1 MISKKSQNQLHTLLH
16 SVIENYLSTGE
27 PVWSKN
33 LHDKKNIEYAPST
46 IRKYLSEL
54 EKQWLVY
61 QPYNSSGR
69 VPTVQWLSK
78 YIDTILD
85 KEDVPA
91 NPEFD
96 QYIFDVN
103 YARNSLKFAVEW
115 LGGYIE
121 WVVVWFLR
129 NDEYYFI
136 GINKLLQQTSI
147 NEFETT
153 KGIVDYIETK
163 KIIALLGKKI
173 IKIKQIYYTFI
184 EEEKNTISCLY
195 TKVNINWY
203 DSLICAIW
211 PLRSNYKN
219 NLSVLTKFIQSV

>member
-1 MISKKSQNQLHTLLH
+1 MPKKKSHQLHTLLH

-27 PVWSKN
+27 PVWSKH
-33 LHDKKNIEYAPST
+33 LHQEDSIMYAPST
-46 IRKYLSEL
+46 IRKYLNEL

-69 VPTVQWLSK
+69 VPTVQGLSN
-78 YIDTILD
+78 YIDTILG
-85 KEDVPA
+85 KEAIVA
-91 NPEFD
+91 QEFD
-96 QYIFDVN
+96 AYVFDVN

-115 LGGYIE
+115 LGNYIE
-121 WVVVWFLR
+121 GVVVWFIH

-136 GINKLLQQTSI
+136 GINKLLHQTSI
-147 NEFETT
+147 TEFETT

-163 KIIALLGKKI
+163 KIIELLGKKI
-173 IKIKQIYYTFI
+173 IKKGQIYYTFI

-203 DSLICAIW
+203 ESIICAIW

-219 NLSVLTKFIQSV
+219 NLTVLTKFIQSLS

>member
-1 MISKKSQNQLHTLLH
+1 MPKKKSHQLQTLLH

-27 PVWSKN
+27 PVWSKH
-33 LHDKKNIEYAPST
+33 LHDEDTIAYAPST
-46 IRKYLSEL
+46 IRKYLNEL

-69 VPTVQWLSK
+69 VPTVQGLSN
-78 YIDTILD
+78 YIDTILG
-85 KEDVPA
+85 KEAIVA
-91 NPEFD
+91 QEFD
-96 QYIFDVN
+96 PYIFDVN
-103 YARNSLKFAVEW
+103 YARNSLKFAVEG
-115 LGGYIE
+115 LGNYIE
-121 WVVVWFLR
+121 GVVVWFIH

-136 GINKLLQQTSI
+136 GINKLLHQTSI
-147 NEFETT
+147 TEFETT

-163 KIIALLGKKI
+163 KIIELLGKKI
-173 IKIKQIYYTFI
+173 IKKGQIYYTFI

-203 DSLICAIW
+203 ESLICAIW

-219 NLSVLTKFIQSV
+219 NLTVLTKFIQSLL